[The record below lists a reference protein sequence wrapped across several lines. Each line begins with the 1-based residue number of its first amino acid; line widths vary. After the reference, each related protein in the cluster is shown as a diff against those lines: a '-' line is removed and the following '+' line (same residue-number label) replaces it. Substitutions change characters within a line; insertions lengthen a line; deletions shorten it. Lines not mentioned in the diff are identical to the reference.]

1 MTIIAHT
8 TLRILDANLN
18 RVREGMRVLEE
29 IARMVFDEK
38 ELTGQLKEAR
48 HRLVEAA
55 DRLGLDMEE
64 LLAARDAANDV
75 GMDST
80 QTEGERRGISG
91 VALANWKR
99 VQEGLRV
106 LEEFGKLHNQEAA
119 NLFKELRFSAY
130 RMEKSMFQALKG
142 VSEYS

>member
-1 MTIIAHT
+1 MRIIART
-8 TLRILDANLN
+8 TLRILDANMN

-29 IARMVFDEK
+29 ITRLVLDER

-48 HRLVEAA
+48 HRLVKATELLVLVT
-55 DRLGLDMEE
+55 DD

-75 GMDST
+75 GTEST
-80 QTEGERRGISG
+80 ETEGARSGIPD

-106 LEEFGKLHNQEAA
+106 LEEFSKLQSIEAA

-130 RMEKSMFQALKG
+130 RMEKSMFQKLKG
-142 VSEYS
+142 FSE